1 MLLYPKWGVK
11 CIPDGYIK
19 PEDSCSRVF
28 QKLMG
33 ADSFKEISENET
45 LFNGLS
51 QMKRTFTKKN
61 SELVDL

>member
-1 MLLYPKWGVK
+1 MGV
-11 CIPDGYIK
+11 
-19 PEDSCSRVF
+19 
-28 QKLMG
+28 
-33 ADSFKEISENET
+33 DSFKEISENET